1 MKLYAEVS
9 DEDLLF
15 KLIHQLGATFFR
27 TIDQEKDIIEIVYL
41 SGEKYAYYKGTVSE
55 EHWKLLN
62 AVGYPVDEIE
72 INEAEKEVKI
82 IQR

>member
-15 KLIHQLGATFFR
+15 KLIHQLGATFYR
-27 TIDQEKDIIEIVYL
+27 TLDHEKGIIEIVYL
-41 SGEKYAYYKGTVSE
+41 SGEKYAYYKGKISD
-55 EHWKLLN
+55 EHYKLLN
-62 AVGYPVDEIE
+62 ATGWPVNEIQ